1 MNPNVIKNLEE
12 SIEAPAEGLSVDAA
26 WDHKSHAMEY
36 RGVWLHSGKVA
47 FELGPFYSGS
57 NNLGEFMAIVHGLR
71 YLNRKGLDYPVYSDS
86 QTAISW
92 VRNRRVTSRSASLG
106 LLSSDVYSRMTR
118 LLT

>member
-1 MNPNVIKNLEE
+1 
-12 SIEAPAEGLSVDAA
+12 
-26 WDHKSHAMEY
+26 
-36 RGVWLHSGKVA
+36 
-47 FELGPFYSGS
+47 
-57 NNLGEFMAIVHGLR
+57 MAIVHGLR